1 MPYPP
6 VTTLA
11 VEMVGDLLLKA
22 PAAVQQYPLQW
33 TMLDTPADGSLFLV
47 WVPPMLNGGC
57 ASDGFVWADA
67 DQGYSMELPKGYV
80 SWTFLIYISF
90 SKYDIAEVWVQNSRS
105 RAVDSF

>member
-1 MPYPP
+1 
-6 VTTLA
+6 
-11 VEMVGDLLLKA
+11 
-22 PAAVQQYPLQW
+22 
-33 TMLDTPADGSLFLV
+33 
-47 WVPPMLNGGC
+47 MLNGGC